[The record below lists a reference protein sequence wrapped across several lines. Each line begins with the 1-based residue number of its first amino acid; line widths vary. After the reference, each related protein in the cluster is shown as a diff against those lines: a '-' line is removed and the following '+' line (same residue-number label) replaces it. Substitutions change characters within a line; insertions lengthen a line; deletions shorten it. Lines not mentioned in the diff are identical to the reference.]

1 MGVSQ
6 KSALLDSNVVP
17 AERLYGYH
25 RLDDPMLVM
34 TDQEGQFMVCP
45 QSEFDEARRQFNFKQ
60 IEMPS
65 APEPYKG

>member
-1 MGVSQ
+1 
-6 KSALLDSNVVP
+6 
-17 AERLYGYH
+17 
-25 RLDDPMLVM
+25 MLVM